1 MKIAMVGLG
10 RMGANMV
17 RRLMK
22 GGHQCVVS
30 DRDPKAVEK
39 LASEGA
45 IASTSLEDM
54 VKKLEAPRAVWIMV
68 PSGEPTEN
76 TVQQLSGL
84 LSKGDIIIDGGNSY
98 FKDDARR
105 AKQLSPS
112 GIRYVDAGTSG
123 GVWGLE
129 RGYCLMIG
137 GQTEA
142 VRSEE
147 RRV

>member
-22 GGHQCVVS
+22 GGHTVVVH
-30 DRDPKAVEK
+30 DRAPDAVQK
-39 LASEGA
+39 MAGEGA
-45 IASTSLEDM
+45 VGSSSLEDL

-68 PSGEPTEN
+68 PAGDATES
-76 TVQQLSGL
+76 TVQKLSGL
-84 LSKGDIIIDGGNSY
+84 LSSGDMIIDGGNSY

-105 AKQLSPS
+105 AKQLEPK

-123 GVWGLE
+123 GGGGLE
-129 RGYCLMIG
+129 RGYCLMVG
-137 GQTEA
+137 GALEA
-142 VRSEE
+142 V
-147 RRV
+147 